1 MERVHGHACPSI
13 TRTQGNPVIVVST
26 TIPATTPSQLL
37 EQQSSLKAH
46 DLSPCFRHRKRTR
59 PKLGV
64 LPQQTQIAIT
74 QFFTKKFAYSRRP
87 VALRTSHL
95 MGQNI
100 SPSHRYYLS
109 KDRVLLGPEIL
120 VNALT
125 DVSEQGNV
133 ASDLLIEH
141 TYCSHLTS

>member
-1 MERVHGHACPSI
+1 
-13 TRTQGNPVIVVST
+13 
-26 TIPATTPSQLL
+26 
-37 EQQSSLKAH
+37 
-46 DLSPCFRHRKRTR
+46 
-59 PKLGV
+59 
-64 LPQQTQIAIT
+64 
-74 QFFTKKFAYSRRP
+74 
-87 VALRTSHL
+87 